1 MSISIISET
10 LINNTFY
17 LQFNSLLD
25 KMKKQGDER
34 RYYEKTII

>member
-1 MSISIISET
+1 MSILIISKT

-25 KMKKQGDER
+25 KMKKQDDER